1 MEITV
6 NPEFID
12 IINEALEVKQNRHI
26 ELKDV
31 QSLEISNRVLIVR
44 LTNMDVISFDLSI
57 A

>member
-12 IINEALEVKQNRHI
+12 IINEALEVQQNRHI
-26 ELKDV
+26 ELQDV
-31 QSLEISNRVLIVR
+31 QSLEISNRILLVR